1 MEEVWEIVLG
11 KKVGPLLLG
20 ATLSESIAVLK
31 VYLSRNPVRPF
42 EIEYSEDDPF
52 QSDIVINSPEDG
64 LKLKHDPVTQLLTVI
79 QAYQLNK
86 ITLRYHSNIIFGKN
100 VNSSFLSVYQL
111 LGPTYPGTYDPKVNV
126 YSLHYPGG
134 SFQFPIPPEF
144 ERLYKNRDT
153 IPVEFPNGFTP
164 AAIGFSIFCGD
175 NLANPEAPLPLKSNY
190 FEPVVV
196 DLSNMKAIVVLFTLT
211 KRSIRMGYSPQDVIS
226 ELGAPS
232 STYYK
237 TSLDPSECSG
247 EYFHN
252 YPELGLDILYSGSHA
267 VSKIILRT
275 NIPGHSEFNTYLKCN
290 FRLEHLKS
298 HASRR
303 HECPAVTPETPWS
316 SLHEALGKSDLRP
329 IVYDNGSLTDPFP
342 ASLYYMPVAGC
353 LVEVLKNDC
362 IASITL
368 SCAA

>member
-31 VYLSRNPVRPF
+31 VIAILRASRITSF
-42 EIEYSEDDPF
+42 SYIEYSEDDSF

-64 LKLKHDPVTQLLTVI
+64 LKLKFDPVSQLLTVI
-79 QAYQLNK
+79 QVYQLNK
-86 ITLRYHSNIIFGKN
+86 ITLRYHSNIIFGKD

-126 YSLHYPGG
+126 YSWHYPGG

-175 NLANPEAPLPLKSNY
+175 NLASPEAPQPLKSNY

-196 DLSNMKAIVVLFTLT
+196 DLSNMKAIVVLFTFLT
-211 KRSIRMGYSPQDVIS
+211 KRSIRMGYSPQDVMS

-275 NIPGHSEFNTYLKCN
+275 NIPGFLKTTASH
-290 FRLEHLKS
+290 RLL
-298 HASRR
+298 
-303 HECPAVTPETPWS
+303 
-316 SLHEALGKSDLRP
+316 
-329 IVYDNGSLTDPFP
+329 
-342 ASLYYMPVAGC
+342 
-353 LVEVLKNDC
+353 LVVQHNIK
-362 IASITL
+362 
-368 SCAA
+368 